1 MNHPNVHIKSECIY
15 GDTYVYPLNIVHLA
29 YGKVHIPK
37 LIHSKN
43 VIYT

>member
-29 YGKVHIPK
+29 LRATIVHFYMEK
-37 LIHSKN
+37 C
-43 VIYT
+43 IYLS